1 MKTLKR
7 TLSALIA
14 IAAVIT
20 LLSATVS
27 AAHAEDRN
35 EQMLN
40 DWTVPFSDIPLRA
53 WFNEAVHYCWEHR
66 YMSGTS
72 PTTFE
77 PYSTVTRAMT
87 VTVLWRLA
95 GAPKYDGFI
104 FYPFLDTALNIWYSD
119 ALAWAT
125 ENSLTAGV
133 SPGRFGPDEPVTR
146 EQLALMFMKYSENIL
161 KEDVSGRAD
170 VTEYEDASEIHTW
183 AKEGVEWAI
192 DEGLISG
199 KGGGIIDPR
208 GKAMRSELAQIIYKF
223 TSKRIE
229 SENKRSN
236 EKLYEKWGFTV
247 EISAWHSYRGRMIV
261 SPLPD
266 EGKDLPDMS
275 MTANVYG
282 PYGEAKNVPFDKI
295 STEIGPYYR
304 ADKDALDACR
314 FDIMKMH
321 ENKGP
326 VKVDLT
332 ITVDGEELELTFF
345 ADVDIIFVSDGQYA

>member
-27 AAHAEDRN
+27 AAHAEDKN

-53 WFNEAVHYCWEHR
+53 WFNEAVHYCWDHR

-95 GAPKYDGFI
+95 GAPEGFI
-104 FYPFLDTALNIWYSD
+104 PPGYYFKDISSDSWYYRALKWALQYS
-119 ALAWAT
+119 LA
-125 ENSLTAGV
+125 AGT
-133 SPGRFGPDEPVTR
+133 SSTTFEPNKPVTR

-304 ADKDALDACR
+304 ADKDALDAC
-314 FDIMKMH
+314 
-321 ENKGP
+321 
-326 VKVDLT
+326 
-332 ITVDGEELELTFF
+332 
-345 ADVDIIFVSDGQYA
+345 